1 MPISGLVGWR
11 QWLKERVRGG
21 SLPLVITLRLLRPVH
36 DWGMEVLHRIS
47 QDGTFNQQAPIIRL
61 SVYRPMDIYS
71 FDLKSAT
78 DRWPLVIIY
87 TLMELLFGPTWASSI
102 VNGTLGLNSFW
113 AMVRR
118 PSLVSFVAGQPL
130 GYYGSWALF
139 SLSHHYLVWLAIELT
154 LPQNRPFTRYAV
166 LGDDIVIVHPK
177 VAGKYKEMLGKWG
190 VSISVGKSLIS
201 PNGPLEF
208 AKKYW
213 VRGSKKKDL
222 SPISIRALLTVRSTL
237 GLTQLG
243 DLYKIYNP
251 NVLFRLAGAGYRVR
265 SRLYSSRRSPR
276 WERLWIAATKPPVSA
291 TD

>member
-1 MPISGLVGWR
+1 MNP
-11 QWLKERVRGG
+11 
-21 SLPLVITLRLLRPVH
+21 RL
-36 DWGMEVLHRIS
+36 
-47 QDGTFNQQAPIIRL
+47 
-61 SVYRPMDIYS
+61 DI
-71 FDLKSAT
+71 KSAT

-177 VAGKYKEMLGKWG
+177 VAG
-190 VSISVGKSLIS
+190 
-201 PNGPLEF
+201 
-208 AKKYW
+208 
-213 VRGSKKKDL
+213 
-222 SPISIRALLTVRSTL
+222 
-237 GLTQLG
+237 
-243 DLYKIYNP
+243 
-251 NVLFRLAGAGYRVR
+251 YRVR